1 MQTRLRELAAR
12 RPYHCEG
19 YAFVMRALEFSLRSL
34 ASPRH
39 LNGQELLDG
48 LRRLALQE
56 FGPMARYVLEQ
67 WGIQSSRDVGEIVFD
82 LVEAELLAKT
92 DEDSIEDFAQ
102 GFDFEK
108 VFEQDYYQDFA
119 GSA

>member
-1 MQTRLRELAAR
+1 MQARLSELAAH
-12 RPYHCEG
+12 RPYQPDG
-19 YAFVMRALEFSLRSL
+19 YAFVLRALEYSLRSL

-48 LRRLALQE
+48 LRRLALEE
-56 FGPMARYVLEQ
+56 FGPMAGYLLSS
-67 WGIQSSRDVGEIVFD
+67 WGISCSRDVGVIVFD

-102 GFDFEK
+102 GFDFEQ
-108 VFEQDYYQDFA
+108 VFERDYYQDFA